1 MGISRRIE
9 WHNYV
14 QNIPWPRSEW
24 EYDTYDEDMNEL
36 VGDAKNLLKKIEV
49 SEEYEIPQLKNH
61 QLVT

>member
-1 MGISRRIE
+1 
-9 WHNYV
+9 
-14 QNIPWPRSEW
+14 
-24 EYDTYDEDMNEL
+24 MNKL